1 MSKRPTA
8 KQMQAKAAQDPHLF
22 TKNQEVSKAVTRM
35 TDPEYTVEFDGKET
49 YVMRNSVKLAI
60 RRDSV
65 GYQSNPAQFVTSSK
79 TADMGLR

>member
-8 KQMQAKAAQDPHLF
+8 KQMQAKAAQDPHWF

-35 TDPEYTVEFDGKET
+35 PDPEYTVEFDET

-60 RRDSV
+60 R
-65 GYQSNPAQFVTSSK
+65 
-79 TADMGLR
+79 